1 MFNRRKLGNL
11 AGPGPEYLF
20 VALPLVVLTFV
31 FVVVGKEL
39 HTILASAE
47 WSFGA
52 AILFGQSIT
61 KLVSGVGR
69 HGVERE
75 DLLALIIALV
85 IVLGLCPSL
94 TVLALLLAKEE
105 PGGLLIAFQLGLFA
119 IGSVVFFVL
128 GSAGHA
134 SGRK

>member
-1 MFNRRKLGNL
+1 MFKPSKLAGF

-20 VALPLVVLTFV
+20 VALPLVVLTLV
-31 FVVVGKEL
+31 FVAMGKEL
-39 HTILASAE
+39 HSILASAE

-61 KLVSGVGR
+61 KLVSGVAH
-69 HGVERE
+69 HGVERG

-85 IVLGLCPSL
+85 IVFGLCPSL
-94 TVLALLLAKEE
+94 TVLALVLAKEE
-105 PGGLLIAFQLGLFA
+105 PSELLIATQLILFA

-134 SGRK
+134 TGRR

>member
-1 MFNRRKLGNL
+1 MPKQSTLIRL

-31 FVVVGKEL
+31 FIVVGKEL

-61 KLVSGVGR
+61 KLVSGVAR
-69 HGVERE
+69 HGVERA
-75 DLLALIIALV
+75 DLLALIIAVV
-85 IVLGLCPSL
+85 IVFGLCPSL
-94 TVLALLLAKEE
+94 TVLALVLAKEE
-105 PGGLLIAFQLGLFA
+105 PDGVLVVSQLVLFTL
-119 IGSVVFFVL
+119 GSGVFFVL
-128 GSAGHA
+128 GSAGNPT
-134 SGRK
+134 R

>member
-1 MFNRRKLGNL
+1 MSKRNRLTRL

-20 VALPLVVLTFV
+20 VVLPLVVLTFV
-31 FVVVGKEL
+31 FFVVGKQL

-61 KLVSGVGR
+61 KLVSGVAR

-75 DLLALIIALV
+75 DLLALIIAGV
-85 IVLGLCPSL
+85 IVFGLCPSL
-94 TVLALLLAKEE
+94 TVLALVLAKEE
-105 PGGLLIAFQLGLFA
+105 PEGILVVSQLFLFA
-119 IGSVVFFVL
+119 FGSVVFFVL
-128 GSAGHA
+128 GSAA
-134 SGRK
+134 SPRRN

>member
-1 MFNRRKLGNL
+1 MPKRNRLIRL

-20 VALPLVVLTFV
+20 VVLPLVVLTFV
-31 FVVVGKEL
+31 FFVVGKQL

-61 KLVSGVGR
+61 KLVSGVAR
-69 HGVERE
+69 HGVERP
-75 DLLALIIALV
+75 DFLALIIAGV

-94 TVLALLLAKEE
+94 TVLALVLAKEE
-105 PGGLLIAFQLGLFA
+105 PEGILIVSQLFLFA
-119 IGSVVFFVL
+119 FGSVVFFVL
-128 GSAGHA
+128 GSAA
-134 SGRK
+134 SPLRN